1 VDVVGTVFR
10 KAYLVANLVL
20 FVSFSKLQILNCSN
34 QNSFTEKLKGEARN
48 VRKVS
53 CALVLPL
60 NLDASIQIQSS
71 LFLHLAPPTSVD
83 PFCKGGGEVGR
94 SE

>member
-1 VDVVGTVFR
+1 
-10 KAYLVANLVL
+10 
-20 FVSFSKLQILNCSN
+20 
-34 QNSFTEKLKGEARN
+34 LKGEARN